1 MYQIIAKRLFIQQ
14 LSLCWHNKDWQGNIY
29 YTIMP
34 NLYRLPLPYPSSLPS
49 SLLSSLILPAP
60 EYHCISKEDRC
71 THPRCCRW
79 EVAAVTISKG
89 YMSFLHIYRPLS
101 SIYHYHRALICK
113 VNSWDLTM
121 LVVRMQSEHHWK
133 IGKLAVTISKGYM
146 SFPPTFEV
154 DLSETGL
161 NFFESHRYLYILL
174 LVAVAP
180 LSTTTCVATPCRAQ
194 NTNSSPLHDLTSKVT
209 LAMFKTAKEQP
220 IPVEGTIKG
229 KCCYHCT
236 HVSSLMH
243 LGSGLCHVCDMIT

>member
-34 NLYRLPLPYPSSLPS
+34 NLYRLPLPPTFLPYPSSLPS

-60 EYHCISKEDRC
+60 EYHCVSKEDRC

-79 EVAAVTISKG
+79 EVA
-89 YMSFLHIYRPLS
+89 
-101 SIYHYHRALICK
+101 
-113 VNSWDLTM
+113 
-121 LVVRMQSEHHWK
+121 
-133 IGKLAVTISKGYM
+133 AVTISKGYM